1 MAPLAWLLIAVGLS
15 SPLLATYL
23 AAAEMR
29 AAGYASG
36 TGYLVSIGAIIWV
49 IVQTRSMALERR
61 GRAYLIAAAIVV
73 TVNLWS
79 SFKIMQGAGI
89 DREIAAARPQIN
101 RIMQLAATEVTLINS
116 GQIAPADVSPG
127 WQPYT
132 TAPAIELGD
141 ATVPLRVRFTELM
154 RRAKSR
160 ELELVRKARE
170 EVDASGIAT
179 ALSPERLAS
188 AQDRADSLARI
199 ERYRA
204 FMKSYASRLA
214 DLGEQA
220 QQDIH
225 ALGMPRAS
233 EDEMIGGRARS
244 IRENATAFDQY
255 IEQELQAIDSVQ
267 GVIRLVDAHGEFA
280 RVKDG
285 KLMLS
290 DSAAQAEYEAMLS
303 RLGLTDG

>member
-1 MAPLAWLLIAVGLS
+1 MARLAWLLIAVGLS
-15 SPLLATYL
+15 LPLLATYF
-23 AAAEMR
+23 AAAKMG
-29 AAGYASG
+29 AAGYESG
-36 TGYLVSIGAIIWV
+36 TGYLVSVGAIIWV
-49 IVQTRSMALERR
+49 TAQMRSTAPGRR
-61 GRAYLIAAAIVV
+61 GRAYLGVAAIVV
-73 TVNLWS
+73 AVNLWS
-79 SFKIMQGAGI
+79 SFKIVQGAGI

-101 RIMQLAATEVTLINS
+101 AIMQLAATEVTLINS

-127 WQPYT
+127 WQPYS

-141 ATVPLRVRFTELM
+141 STVPLRVRFIELM

-160 ELELVRKARE
+160 ELELVRQARA
-170 EVDASGIAT
+170 EVDAAGITT

-188 AQDRADSLARI
+188 APDRADSLARI

-214 DLGEQA
+214 GLSDQA
-220 QQDIH
+220 ERDMR
-225 ALGMPRAS
+225 ALGLPRAS
-233 EDEMIGGRARS
+233 EDEMRGGRARS
-244 IRENATAFDQY
+244 IRDNAAVLERF
-255 IEQELQAIDSVQ
+255 IEQELQAIDAVQ
-267 GVIRLVDAHGEFA
+267 GVIRLVDAHGESA

-285 KLMLS
+285 RLMLS

>member
-1 MAPLAWLLIAVGLS
+1 MARLALVLIAVGLS
-15 SPLLATYL
+15 SPLLTAYFV
-23 AAAEMR
+23 AADMG

-49 IVQTRSMALERR
+49 IAQTRSMERERR

-73 TVNLWS
+73 AVNLWS
-79 SFKIMQGAGI
+79 SFKITQGAGI
-89 DREIAAARPQIN
+89 DREVAAARPQIN
-101 RIMQLAATEVTLINS
+101 RIMQLAATEITLIYS

-127 WQPYT
+127 WQPYAT
-132 TAPAIELGD
+132 EPAIELGD
-141 ATVPLRVRFTELM
+141 ATVSLRVRLIEMM

-170 EVDASGIAT
+170 EVDTSGIAT

-188 AQDRADSLARI
+188 VQGRTDSLARI

-214 DLGEQA
+214 DLSEQA
-220 QQDIH
+220 LRDIR

-233 EDEMIGGRARS
+233 ENEMIEGRTRS
-244 IRENATAFDQY
+244 IRENAPVFDQF
-255 IEQELQAIDSVQ
+255 IQQELQLIDSVQ
-267 GVIRLVDAHGEFA
+267 GVIRLVDAHGESA